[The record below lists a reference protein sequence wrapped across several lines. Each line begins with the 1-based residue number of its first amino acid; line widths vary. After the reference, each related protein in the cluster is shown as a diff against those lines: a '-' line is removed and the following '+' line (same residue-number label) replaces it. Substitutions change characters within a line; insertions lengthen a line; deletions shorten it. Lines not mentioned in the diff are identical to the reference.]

1 MTHFALR
8 MLYCTDPTGISISLA
23 QPATR
28 IISLVPSLTEL
39 LYDLE
44 LDEEVCG
51 ISKFCIHPDHWFRT
65 KTRIG
70 GTKNPNLSRIIDLQ
84 PDLILANK
92 EENRKEDIRAL
103 RAHTPVYTSDI
114 ANLAGNHEAVLHIG
128 KLTGCAD
135 KANEL
140 LREIDRNVGEWKKEL
155 PKLKAQSSFAAVD
168 HPSVLYL
175 IWRKPYMS
183 VGEDTYI
190 HSMLELAGFRNYLS
204 KASRYPAI
212 ELKSLRQDPPDIV
225 LLSSEPYPFKP
236 VHFEEV
242 QAQLPGSLILPA
254 DGELFSWYGGRPRL
268 LYKGFTALW
277 QQIISRNNE
286 R

>member
-8 MLYCTDPTGISISLA
+8 MLYCTDPTGFSISLA

-28 IISLVPSLTEL
+28 IVSLVPSLTEL
-39 LYDLE
+39 LFDLGLE
-44 LDEEVCG
+44 QEVCG

-70 GTKNPNLSRIIDLQ
+70 GTKNPNLDRIIDLQ

-92 EENRKEDIRAL
+92 EENRKEDILAL
-103 RAHTPVYTSDI
+103 RAHTPIYCSDI
-114 ANLAGNHEAVLHIG
+114 ANLAGNHDALLQIG
-128 KLTGCAD
+128 KLTGRAD

-140 LREIDRNVGEWKKEL
+140 LREIDHNVGQWKKEL
-155 PKLKAQSSFAAVD
+155 PKLKAQSSFAAAD
-168 HPSVLYL
+168 HPRVLYL
-175 IWRKPYMS
+175 IWRNPYMS
-183 VGEDTYI
+183 VGSDTYI
-190 HSMLELAGFRNYLS
+190 HSLLQLAGFRNYLS
-204 KASRYPAI
+204 NANRYPSV
-212 ELKSLRQDPPDIV
+212 ELDSLRKDPPDIV

-236 VHFEEV
+236 VHFDEIR
-242 QAQLPGSLILPA
+242 SLFPDSYVLPA
-254 DGELFSWYGGRPRL
+254 DGELFSWYGSRPRRL
-268 LYKGFTALW
+268 LEGFMQLW

>member
-1 MTHFALR
+1 VTYFALR
-8 MLYCTDPTGISISLA
+8 MLYCTDPTGFSFSLV

-39 LYDLE
+39 LYDLG
-44 LDEEVCG
+44 LDAEVCG

-70 GTKNPNLSRIIDLQ
+70 GTKNPNLNRIIELQ

-92 EENRKEDIRAL
+92 EENRKEDILAL

-114 ANLAGNHEAVLHIG
+114 ANLAGNNDVVLQIG
-128 KLTGCAD
+128 KLTGRAD
-135 KANEL
+135 KALEL
-140 LREIDRNVGEWKKEL
+140 LREIEHKVAEWQKEL
-155 PKLKAQSSFAAVD
+155 PKLKAKSTFAAGD
-168 HPSVLYL
+168 HPRVLYL

-183 VGEDTYI
+183 VGSDTYI
-190 HSMLELAGFRNYLS
+190 HSMLQLAGFRNYLW

-212 ELKSLRQDPPDIV
+212 DLESLRQDPPDIV

-236 VHFEEV
+236 AHFEEI
-242 QAQLPGSLILPA
+242 QAQLPNSLILPA
-254 DGELFSWYGGRPRL
+254 DGELFSWYGSRPRL

>member
-8 MLYCTDPTGISISLA
+8 MLYCTDPTGFSISLA

-28 IISLVPSLTEL
+28 IVSLVPSLTEL
-39 LYDLE
+39 LFDLGLE
-44 LDEEVCG
+44 QEVCG

-70 GTKNPNLSRIIDLQ
+70 GTKNPNLDRIIDLQ

-92 EENRKEDIRAL
+92 EENRKEDILAL
-103 RAHTPVYTSDI
+103 RALTPVYCSDI
-114 ANLAGNHEAVLHIG
+114 ANLAGNHDAVLQIG
-128 KLTGCAD
+128 KLTGRAD

-140 LREIDRNVGEWKKEL
+140 LREIDHNVGQWKKEL
-155 PKLKAQSSFAAVD
+155 PKLKAQSSFAAAD
-168 HPSVLYL
+168 HPRVLYL
-175 IWRKPYMS
+175 IWRNPYMS
-183 VGEDTYI
+183 VGSDTYI
-190 HSMLELAGFRNYLS
+190 HSLLQLAGFRNYLS
-204 KASRYPAI
+204 NANRYPSV
-212 ELKSLRQDPPDIV
+212 ELDSLRKDPPDIV

-236 VHFEEV
+236 VHFDEIR
-242 QAQLPGSLILPA
+242 SLFPDSYVLPA
-254 DGELFSWYGGRPRL
+254 DGELFSWYGSRPRRL
-268 LYKGFTALW
+268 LEGFMQLW